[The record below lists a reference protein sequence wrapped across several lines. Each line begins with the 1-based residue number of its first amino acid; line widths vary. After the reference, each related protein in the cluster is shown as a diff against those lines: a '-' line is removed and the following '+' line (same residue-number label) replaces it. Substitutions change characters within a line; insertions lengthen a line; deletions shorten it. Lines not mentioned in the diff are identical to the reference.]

1 LAIAA
6 TATGDDSHGAQRRL
20 GIAEGIFE
28 RICTIVGDT
37 FAAVSPEQTT
47 FMALPNCFE
56 LFGFDFLIGAQARQ
70 IEVCLSLA
78 RSRSRWL
85 GLTSNKR
92 HSLRSSGAPR
102 VWGGA
107 AWCPRTHF
115 AVLCACVVAG
125 EDGHVWLLEAN
136 AEPDFKQTGTRLQ
149 VCYPVQI
156 VTIYL
161 PAVHASTCQ
170 RVSIDIVWTDHAG
183 GGGDCGGSYTGADSG
198 CLGPLSYGGGV
209 WRGCGG
215 VEDEGDRGCGADG
228 QGIRALSAST
238 CCWLLSSALVEIGNA
253 ADCLARGLWA
263 AAGACVRAH
272 MAEWR
277 WCISC

>member
-1 LAIAA
+1 MAIAA

-102 VWGGA
+102 VWGGGGLVPPYPL
-107 AWCPRTHF
+107 CC
-115 AVLCACVVAG
+115 AVCVRGRRGGWA
-125 EDGHVWLLEAN
+125 
-136 AEPDFKQTGTRLQ
+136 RL
-149 VCYPVQI
+149 
-156 VTIYL
+156 
-161 PAVHASTCQ
+161 A
-170 RVSIDIVWTDHAG
+170 
-183 GGGDCGGSYTGADSG
+183 
-198 CLGPLSYGGGV
+198 
-209 WRGCGG
+209 
-215 VEDEGDRGCGADG
+215 
-228 QGIRALSAST
+228 
-238 CCWLLSSALVEIGNA
+238 
-253 ADCLARGLWA
+253 ARGQRRARFQANGHPSPGVLPRPDCYHLPSS
-263 AAGACVRAH
+263 GACIDVSTRIYRH
-272 MAEWR
+272 CLDRSCRRWWR
-277 WCISC
+277 LWWKLHWR